1 MRYANHYLTN
11 KKRFA
16 MHHSNITGVSLT
28 LFLASESDGR
38 YMSCACPAVLI
49 FGRLLMGM
57 YQTFF
62 GLMTSIFCLYFAFG
76 DVSKRNA
83 LA

>member
-1 MRYANHYLTN
+1 
-11 KKRFA
+11 